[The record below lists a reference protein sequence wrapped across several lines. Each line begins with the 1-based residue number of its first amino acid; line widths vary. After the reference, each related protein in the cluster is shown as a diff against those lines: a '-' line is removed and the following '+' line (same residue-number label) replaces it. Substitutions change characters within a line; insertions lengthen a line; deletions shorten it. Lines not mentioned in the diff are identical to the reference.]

1 MPDRPWE
8 KVKVDFYG
16 PLPSGHYVLVVID
29 CYSRFP
35 EVETLKSIS
44 AKKVIPKLDSIFARH
59 GIPAQLTSDNGPP
72 FQGHEFNQYMTA
84 MGIKHCTSTPL
95 WPQGNAEAEAF
106 MKPLGKCIRSAHLQ
120 KRPWQQELSKFLLT
134 YRQTPHS
141 TTKVPP
147 AQLLFNRNIQG
158 KLPTITP
165 TLIVNRHSEA
175 QANQGQQR
183 DKAKQYADNRR
194 HARPSNIKVG
204 DQVLVKQQKRNKL
217 STNFSPQPYTVT
229 AIKGSKVVAENK
241 DHRITRNSSFFR
253 KFHKEKRMAEEEDD
267 EMPVART
274 RGSEVENAG
283 EIQQEEQHD
292 GLRRSTRNC
301 MPVERYGL
309 PAHSSIIP

>member
-1 MPDRPWE
+1 M
-8 KVKVDFYG
+8 
-16 PLPSGHYVLVVID
+16 
-29 CYSRFP
+29 
-35 EVETLKSIS
+35 
-44 AKKVIPKLDSIFARH
+44 
-59 GIPAQLTSDNGPP
+59 
-72 FQGHEFNQYMTA
+72 
-84 MGIKHCTSTPL
+84 
-95 WPQGNAEAEAF
+95 
-106 MKPLGKCIRSAHLQ
+106 
-120 KRPWQQELSKFLLT
+120 
-134 YRQTPHS
+134 
-141 TTKVPP
+141 
-147 AQLLFNRNIQG
+147 FNRNIQG

-204 DQVLVKQQKRNKL
+204 DQVLVKQQKHNKL

-253 KFHKEKRMAEEEDD
+253 KFHKEKRMAEVEDD

-301 MPVERYGL
+301 MPIEHYGL
-309 PAHSSIIP
+309 PVHSSIIT